1 MTTAAASTCNSPFV
15 TVDAAA
21 QALCASR
28 ATVYALA
35 QRGVLRLAKLHGRTV
50 VDRGTLMAAIAAAAP
65 YSPSTKTRKANEAR
79 AANSR
84 RALHRAGSGA
94 MIDPV

>member
-1 MTTAAASTCNSPFV
+1 MTAAAASTCHSPFV

-28 ATVYALA
+28 ASVYALA
-35 QRGVLRLAKLHGRTV
+35 HRGVLRLAKLHGRTV
-50 VDRGTLMAAIAAAAP
+50 VDRSTLAAAIAAAEP
-65 YSPSTKTRKANEAR
+65 YSPSTKTRKANQAR

-84 RALHRAGSGA
+84 RALRRAGA
-94 MIDPV
+94 ALIDPA